1 MTTGSPRAEIGK
13 LLAAAAAACMSFN
26 GAASS
31 TTGTVRYPVFEKPQ
45 KQILA
50 VRKETCHYFG
60 RKEVRDFMVRF
71 IDSMSCAVFALF
83 AVVICDVIS

>member
-1 MTTGSPRAEIGK
+1 MTTGSLRAEIGK
-13 LLAAAAAACMSFN
+13 LLAAAATTCMSFN

-31 TTGTVRYPVFEKPQ
+31 TTGTARYPVFEKPQ

-71 IDSMSCAVFALF
+71 CMSCAVFPLF

>member
-45 KQILA
+45 K
-50 VRKETCHYFG
+50 KNTG
-60 RKEVRDFMVRF
+60 RKERNVP
-71 IDSMSCAVFALF
+71 LF
-83 AVVICDVIS
+83 WTKGGA